1 MRAAIYARISQDR
14 YGAGLGVARQR
25 EDCERLIADRG
36 WQLVGVYEDNDIS
49 AYSGKLRPGY
59 RRLLEDIERGELN
72 AVVAWHT
79 DRLHRS
85 PRELEEWIDA
95 CERKD
100 VITVTVRAG
109 ELDLATAAGRMV
121 ARMLG
126 AAARHESE
134 QKAERVRRAR
144 EQAARA
150 GQAHGPLGFG
160 YVRDPVTGEWQI
172 EPTEAAIVRE
182 IADRLLAGESLRGI
196 AVDLNAR
203 GVPTPKKAPHGWRAP
218 NIRQLIAAGR
228 YCGWREWTPALTRG
242 GRGRGYGMGELVAE
256 GDWPAILTR
265 EETERIRVLLSD
277 PARRTGRAAQYLLS
291 GILRCGICGGPLNAH
306 LNSKQGFRRYH
317 CFSQPGMNRCGGI
330 SVAGPAVEKHV
341 VTQLLAA
348 LTDTPLRPAAVDDR
362 ARATEEAALTAI
374 AADRQ
379 RLEELAADY
388 AEGRISRQEW
398 LRVRDIVAARVEAA
412 ESSLRGTRHAA
423 VLRHLP
429 RSATDLVRAWNK
441 DMSLEQQRA
450 VVRAVVE
457 RIVVHPANRRSPQFD
472 PSRVEIIWRV

>member
-25 EDCERLIADRG
+25 EDCEQLIADRG
-36 WQLVGVYEDNDIS
+36 WELAGVFEDNDIS

-59 RRLLEDIERGELN
+59 RRLLDAVNAGEIA

-95 CERKD
+95 CERHD

-144 EQAARA
+144 EQAAKA
-150 GQAHGPLGFG
+150 GQMHGPLGYG

-182 IADRLLAGESLRGI
+182 IAERLLAGETLRGI
-196 AVDLNAR
+196 AIDLNAR
-203 GVPTPKKAPHGWRAP
+203 GVPTPKKAPHGWRSP
-218 NIRQLIAAGR
+218 NIRQLVAAGR
-228 YCGWREWTPALTRG
+228 YCGWREWTPAPTRG
-242 GRGRGYGMGELVAE
+242 GRGRGYGMGELVAK
-256 GDWPAILTR
+256 GDWPAILSR
-265 EETERIRVLLSD
+265 VETERLRVLLTD
-277 PARRTGRAAQYLLS
+277 PSRHKGRAPKYQLS
-291 GILRCGICGGPLNAH
+291 GILRCGVCGAPLNGH
-306 LNSKQGFRRYH
+306 LDSKRGTRRYH
-317 CFSQPGMNRCGGI
+317 CFAQPGMNRCGSV
-330 SVAGPAVEKHV
+330 SVAGIAVEKLV

-348 LTDTPLRPAAVDDR
+348 LTETPMRPVAADER

-379 RLEELAADY
+379 RLDELATDY
-388 AEGRISRQEW
+388 ADGRVTRQEW
-398 LRVRDIVAARVEAA
+398 LRVRDIVATRIEQA
-412 ESSLRGTRHAA
+412 EVTLRGAGHAA

-429 RSATDLVRAWNK
+429 ASPRELVRAWND
-441 DMSLEQQRA
+441 DMTVDQKRA
-450 VVRAVVE
+450 VISAVIDRV
-457 RIVVHPANRRSPQFD
+457 IVHPATRRAPQFD
-472 PSRVEIIWRV
+472 PERVEIIWRV